1 LAYTI
6 GRAID
11 EQLQIVHCEVWR
23 PGTWVADDDSFPDNG
38 EDDLVQPLLVDTD
51 GTALEALRGAGL
63 RVTNP
68 RRAVLAWLT
77 RHPHST
83 VDAITAGVRRQL
95 GSVSTQAVYDVLNVC
110 AAVGLLRRI
119 ELPGSPARFER
130 RVGDNHH
137 HLVCRECGRTED
149 VDCVVGARP
158 CLTPVNEHG
167 YQIDEAEVVFWGRCP
182 ECGGVTSDDERTS
195 A

>member
-1 LAYTI
+1 M

-11 EQLQIVHCEVWR
+11 EQLRLFTVNVWR
-23 PGTWVADDDSFPDNG
+23 PGSWVTDDDSFPDNG
-38 EDDLVQPLLVDTD
+38 EDRLVQPLPGDTD
-51 GTALEALRGAGL
+51 GAALEALRGAGL
-63 RVTNP
+63 RVTKP

-77 RHPHST
+77 GNPHST
-83 VDAITAGVRRQL
+83 VDAIKTGVQREL

-110 AAVGLLRRI
+110 SAVGLLRRI

-158 CLTPVNEHG
+158 CLNPVNEHG
-167 YQIDEAEVVFWGRCP
+167 YQLEEAEVVFWGRCP
-182 ECGGVTSDDERTS
+182 ECGALNSDDERQATGT
-195 A
+195 AG